1 MIRISKL
8 ADYAVVILSVMAEQ
22 PDKLMSSASV
32 SEITKLPE
40 PTVSKV
46 LKLLS
51 KDGLLESKRGTTG
64 GYFLAKPA
72 RSITIREIIRAIDGP
87 VLITSCS
94 DGEVPDCSLSECC
107 TLRGKW
113 DGVNEAVRSALD
125 GVTLA
130 DMMSNHE
137 TNKENAA

>member
-1 MIRISKL
+1 
-8 ADYAVVILSVMAEQ
+8 
-22 PDKLMSSASV
+22 MSATSV

-51 KDGLLESKRGTTG
+51 KSGLLESKRGTAG
-64 GYFLAKPA
+64 GYLLAKVA
-72 RSITIREIIRAIDGP
+72 GAITIREIIRAIDGP

-125 GVTLA
+125 GVTLE
-130 DMMSNHE
+130 DMMSNPE
-137 TNKENAA
+137 TKKESAA

>member
-22 PDKLMSSASV
+22 PDNLMSATNV
-32 SEITKLPE
+32 SDITKLPE

-51 KDGLLESKRGTTG
+51 KGGLLESKRGTTG
-64 GYFLAKPA
+64 GYFLAKA
-72 RSITIREIIRAIDGP
+72 AQSITIREIIRAIDGP

-113 DGVNEAVRSALD
+113 DGVNDAVRSALD

>member
-22 PDKLMSSASV
+22 PNKLMSATSV

-51 KDGLLESKRGTTG
+51 KSGLLESKRGTAG
-64 GYFLAKPA
+64 GYLLAKVA
-72 RSITIREIIRAIDGP
+72 GEITIREIIRAIDGP

-130 DMMSNHE
+130 DMMSNPE
-137 TNKENAA
+137 IKKESAA

>member
-8 ADYAVVILSVMAEQ
+8 ADYAVVILSIMAEQ

-32 SEITKLPE
+32 SDITKLPE

-46 LKLLS
+46 LKLQS
-51 KDGLLESKRGTTG
+51 KGGLLQSKRGTAG
-64 GYFLAKPA
+64 GYLLSKAA
-72 RSITIREIIRAIDGP
+72 ADITIREIIRAVDGP

-130 DMMSNHE
+130 DMMIGNI
-137 TNKENAA
+137 TTKESAA

>member
-8 ADYAVVILSVMAEQ
+8 ADYAVVILSVMAEE
-22 PDKLMSSASV
+22 PKKLMSATSV

-51 KDGLLESKRGTTG
+51 KSGLLESKRGTAG
-64 GYFLAKPA
+64 GYLLAKVA
-72 RSITIREIIRAIDGP
+72 GAITIREIIRAIDGP

-125 GVTLA
+125 SVTLE
-130 DMMSNHE
+130 DMMSNPE
-137 TNKENAA
+137 TKKESAA

>member
-8 ADYAVVILSVMAEQ
+8 ADYAVVILSIMAEQ

-51 KDGLLESKRGTTG
+51 KSGLLQSKRGTAG
-64 GYFLAKPA
+64 GYLLSKAA
-72 RSITIREIIRAIDGP
+72 ADITIREIIRAVDGP

-113 DGVNEAVRSALD
+113 DGVNEAVRRALD

-130 DMMSNHE
+130 DMMIGNM
-137 TNKENAA
+137 TTKESAA

>member
-8 ADYAVVILSVMAEQ
+8 ADYAVVVLSVMA
-22 PDKLMSSASV
+22 DNAGVLMSAAHA

-46 LKLLS
+46 LKLLA
-51 KDGLLESKRGTTG
+51 KGDILESKRGTTG
-64 GYFLAKPA
+64 GYLLV
-72 RSITIREIIRAIDGP
+72 RSPKDLTIRDIIRAVDGP
-87 VLITSCS
+87 VLITSCA

-113 DGVNEAVRSALD
+113 DGVNEAVRNALD

-130 DMMSNHE
+130 DMMD
-137 TNKENAA
+137 TNVTTKESAA